1 MENHIS
7 GGKFFLCGKVI
18 KTVAF
23 LTEGVTKKHTPT
35 SPCIKLVFREKI
47 GGITQTTEYSQNRVI
62 GRSVM

>member
-1 MENHIS
+1 MKNHIS

-23 LTEGVTKKHTPT
+23 LTERVTKKHTST

-47 GGITQTTEYSQNRVI
+47 GGITQTTKYSQNRVI
-62 GRSVM
+62 RRSVM